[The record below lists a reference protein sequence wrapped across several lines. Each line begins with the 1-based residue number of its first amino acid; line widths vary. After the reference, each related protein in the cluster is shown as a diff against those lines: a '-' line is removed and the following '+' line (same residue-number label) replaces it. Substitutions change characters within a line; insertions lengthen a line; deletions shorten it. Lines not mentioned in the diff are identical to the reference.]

1 MSDRRVLALALVVAS
16 LSAFAGYQVS
26 VNRHH
31 AAALVTPA
39 ADVAPQPLRTITDA
53 SLRIKDLNGREHSLT
68 DWAGKVLVVNFWAT
82 WCPPC
87 VHEIP
92 GFIELQKELGPR
104 GLQFVG
110 IALDDATAAGKFAA
124 ARGMNYP
131 VLAGDDNVAELMRGL
146 GNTIGALPFTVVFDP
161 HGEIVTTH
169 QGEWSPLAARE
180 LLESLV
186 KTPVAQTQVAR

>member
-1 MSDRRVLALALVVAS
+1 MSDRRVLAWALVVAS
-16 LSAFAGYQVS
+16 LSAVAGYQVS

-31 AAALVTPA
+31 SAATNALVT
-39 ADVAPQPLRTITDA
+39 DVAPQPLRTVADVPV
-53 SLRIKDLNGREHSLT
+53 RIKDLNGREHSLT
-68 DWAGKVLVVNFWAT
+68 EWRGKVLVVNFWAT

-92 GFIELQKELGPR
+92 GFIELQKEFGPR

-110 IALDDATAAGKFAA
+110 IALDDVNAASKFAA
-124 ARGMNYP
+124 VRGINYP

-161 HGEIVTTH
+161 RGEIVTTH
-169 QGEWSPLAARE
+169 QGEWSSSAARE
-180 LLESLV
+180 VFESLV
-186 KTPVAQTQVAR
+186 KAPAAQQQVAR